1 MCRSC
6 RSEKTSHLRNSRR
19 LNVRFEVLSRN
30 GMAIKLCQ
38 LRRFSKSCKN
48 LPVVLFSFVSLV
60 YLIKTERGSIF
71 KRVLN
76 YYYHNLALR
85 YMQYMGLLLFC
96 LFVCFL
102 SFSFNSLSN
111 NCGFF

>member
-1 MCRSC
+1 M
-6 RSEKTSHLRNSRR
+6 
-19 LNVRFEVLSRN
+19 
-30 GMAIKLCQ
+30 
-38 LRRFSKSCKN
+38 
-48 LPVVLFSFVSLV
+48 VLFSVVSLL

-102 SFSFNSLSN
+102 GFSFNSLSN
-111 NCGFF
+111 NCGFFLPFIGLEERDCFFLNMFRL